1 MDQPRAPVAPS
12 DFHRSLGAV
21 EALKWAVA
29 VCALVM
35 IMVAWAATLAVLL
48 WWAA

>member
-1 MDQPRAPVAPS
+1 MGV
-12 DFHRSLGAV
+12 V

-29 VCALVM
+29 VCALVS
-35 IMVAWAATLAVLL
+35 IMVTWAATLAVLL